1 MGINGTPFTLVVSL
15 PHNYGSYRV
24 SYPVEFDIHRIRS
37 NDKGQHTYTQFFTG
51 NWTIHPDWYY
61 LEISTKLFI
70 FNWFLVCRHYCRYLD
85 DKLYFETANDEFL
98 YFLKKM
104 EGPGWKWSRECEFYC
119 QLYVNLAISSC
130 FRRP

>member
-1 MGINGTPFTLVVSL
+1 MGINGTPFTLVISL

-61 LEISTKLFI
+61 LELPLTFSFQ
-70 FNWFLVCRHYCRYLD
+70 LVLVQALLSVLGRQTL
-85 DKLYFETANDEFL
+85 L
-98 YFLKKM
+98 
-104 EGPGWKWSRECEFYC
+104 
-119 QLYVNLAISSC
+119 
-130 FRRP
+130 